1 MEKAMGIDELPDVEK
16 AILEKMIRYQH
27 KLLAYMP
34 DEVMAVIH
42 KAALYDGF
50 LKKSEIPTPEE
61 VERMQKFMN
70 SPLDCRTL
78 N

>member
-1 MEKAMGIDELPDVEK
+1 MDAPQRIEELTEEER
-16 AILEKMIRYQH
+16 AIIEKMIRYQH